1 MERNHEERLF
11 RKLVP
16 IFYSGHA
23 VGKQILGT
31 CGRGLATAFD
41 LTAEETY
48 MWHCWRRAAAILAA
62 SSLAEVKTLT
72 RHKPDSAV
80 YHYTNNSGTVL
91 SSIRR
96 LSVAS
101 RPSRVSLIAVV
112 NYCAFC
118 SSYVYQ
124 VAPFTLSGVCGV
136 RSCISTYKY
145 SVKLQR
151 CNSPRGLYLEARYDG
166 FFARPA
172 RKIHYST

>member
-11 RKLVP
+11 RKLFP
-16 IFYSGHA
+16 TFYPGHA
-23 VGKQILGT
+23 VGKQMLGT
-31 CGRGLATAFD
+31 CGRISDCTWPYRWKKLHVALLA
-41 LTAEETY
+41 
-48 MWHCWRRAAAILAA
+48 HVILAA

-72 RHKPDSAV
+72 RHKSDSAV

-96 LSVAS
+96 LSIAS
-101 RPSRVSLIAVV
+101 RPSRVSLGAVL

-124 VAPFTLSGVCGV
+124 VAQFTFWAVWGVQ
-136 RSCISTYKY
+136 SCFSTYKY
-145 SVKLQR
+145 SVRLQQ
-151 CNSPRGLYLEARYDG
+151 CYSPRGLYLEARYNG
-166 FFARPA
+166 FFVLDA